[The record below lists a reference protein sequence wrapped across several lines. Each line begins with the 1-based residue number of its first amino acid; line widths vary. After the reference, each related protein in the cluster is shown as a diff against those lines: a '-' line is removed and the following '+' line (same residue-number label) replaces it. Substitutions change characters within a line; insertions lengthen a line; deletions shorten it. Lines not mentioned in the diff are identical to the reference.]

1 MTTDAQRL
9 AKWQAYVDAA
19 RLFGPRPL
27 VAVVLLGLL

>member
-1 MTTDAQRL
+1 MTVDADRL
-9 AKWQAYVDAA
+9 ARWKAYVEAA